1 MGERQTAERQTA
13 ERHTADAASEG
24 MAGGSTV
31 REDAARGD
39 AAGEGLAGDDM
50 VGDEAGDVVV
60 PSRALMDD
68 ERMGMFF
75 AGQAECAEMVL
86 RAVTE
91 RPDLHVTG
99 VDVGFEL
106 TEPEVRHVKIDVRAQ
121 DDQGRRFLIEMRRAS
136 ERVSPRHARY
146 CASRL
151 DARAYFSE
159 VRRGVV
165 PDTVLVYITDG
176 DVLGRG
182 LPLYQFEQTEA
193 NTGVP
198 LGDGQQIIFANAAF
212 DYEEGYLGDAMHD
225 LMCADPEEMR
235 CPVMAARGRELGDYL
250 KVGLTRPTVTGR
262 PATAGCLPVAGHPAA
277 AGIPVGSG
285 RLTGA
290 GGPAMSGGS
299 TRY

>member
-1 MGERQTAERQTA
+1 MEERQTVDMARQDTAGEDLARDATPQDDAER
-13 ERHTADAASEG
+13 EGAALE
-24 MAGGSTV
+24 
-31 REDAARGD
+31 EDAAG
-39 AAGEGLAGDDM
+39 
-50 VGDEAGDVVV
+50 VVA

-91 RPDLHVTG
+91 KPDLHVTG

-106 TEPEVRHVKIDVRAQ
+106 TEPDVRHVKIDVKAQ
-121 DDQGRRFLIEMRRAS
+121 DDQGRRYLIEMRRAS
-136 ERVSPRHARY
+136 ERVNPRQARY

-151 DARAYFSE
+151 DARAFFSE

-176 DVLGRG
+176 DVQGRG
-182 LPLYQFEQTEA
+182 LPLYQFEQTETS
-193 NTGVP
+193 TGMP

-225 LMCADPEEMR
+225 LMCTDPEEMR
-235 CPVMAARGRELGDYL
+235 CPIMAARGRELGDYL
-250 KVGLTRPTVTGR
+250 KTGPAR
-262 PATAGCLPVAGHPAA
+262 PARPALPRRPSMAG
-277 AGIPVGSG
+277 S
-285 RLTGA
+285 
-290 GGPAMSGGS
+290 PAM
-299 TRY
+299 Y